1 MKTENL
7 QTLNLIRRSHFLR
20 LTTLLVATSVF
31 AAFFILNKVSAQN
44 MPVAAPLSTS
54 IFRIGERL
62 TYNISFEKFNNAG
75 YAEIYVVSRGKL
87 AEKDAV
93 ELRSKI
99 KTNDFVS
106 AAFYL
111 LDESRTTFASAEKG
125 LPLYIRK
132 TENASVLPKE
142 TVNNFLI
149 VPTLNH
155 DFLTLIYQARN
166 AGGTG
171 NFPLQEND
179 KIYNVSLT
187 PMVNEKVKT
196 DAGEFDTNCVA
207 VQSEFL
213 TEKGLTDFK
222 INFSSDE
229 QKIPVLF
236 RFKTAK
242 GDFRVTLA
250 SIQGNEGETSETPQ
264 PPFPTQTPRP
274 VPTPKPI
281 PTPTP
286 YIENQPL
293 LKELP
298 FQLGET
304 LDYQIS
310 DGGQIVGNIRL
321 EAKERKLFS
330 NQDSLLLTATITASA
345 AGNRVF
351 TTGDGIKANVNP
363 DSIAPQQIEI
373 KFTGDLSAF
382 NQTTRFDQMT
392 GVASLNGVNRIEIPV
407 GTHSILSLIYAIR
420 SFNLKPSKDLTNPV
434 NDTRVAVFWDKQPYV
449 FTLRPATADIIN
461 LRGEKISAQ
470 QISINTGN
478 PQLDSLALR
487 LWLSNDERRLP
498 LRFAIGNFQADLI
511 SENGTQ
517 PQ

>member
-1 MKTENL
+1 MKTEKL
-7 QTLNLIRRSHFLR
+7 QILNLIRRSPFLR
-20 LTTLLVATSVF
+20 LTTLFVATF
-31 AAFFILNKVSAQN
+31 AFVAFFILSKVSAQN
-44 MPVAAPLSTS
+44 TPVAPPLPPS

-87 AEKDAV
+87 ADKDAV
-93 ELRSKI
+93 ELHSKI

-142 TVNNFLI
+142 TVNNFII
-149 VPTLNH
+149 VPTLNN

-166 AGGTG
+166 AGGIG
-171 NFPLQEND
+171 NFSLLEND

-187 PMVNEKVKT
+187 QVITEKVKT
-196 DAGEFDTNCVA
+196 DAGEFDTNCAA

-250 SIQGNEGETSETPQ
+250 SIQVNEGETAETPQ

-330 NQDSLLLTATITASA
+330 NQDSLLLTATISASA

-351 TTGDGIKANVNP
+351 SSGDSIKANVNP

-373 KFTGDLSAF
+373 KFTGDLSVL

-392 GVASLNGVNRIEIPV
+392 GVASLNGVNRIDIPV

-420 SFNLKPSKDLTNPV
+420 SFNLKPSKDSSNPV
-434 NDTRVAVFWDKQPYV
+434 NDTRVAVLWDKQPYV

-470 QISINTGN
+470 QISIKTGN
-478 PQLDSLALR
+478 PQLDSLSLR
-487 LWLSNDERRLP
+487 LWLSNDDKRLP

-511 SENGTQ
+511 SANEAQ
-517 PQ
+517 E

>member
-1 MKTENL
+1 MVT
-7 QTLNLIRRSHFLR
+7 
-20 LTTLLVATSVF
+20 AVF

-155 DFLTLIYQARN
+155 DILTLIYQARN

-179 KIYNVSLT
+179 KIYNISLT
-187 PMVNEKVKT
+187 PTVNEKVKT

-236 RFKTAK
+236 RFKTTK

-330 NQDSLLLTATITASA
+330 NQDSLLLMATITASA

-420 SFNLKPSKDLTNPV
+420 SFNLKPSKDSTNPV

>member
-1 MKTENL
+1 MKTEKL
-7 QTLNLIRRSHFLR
+7 QTLNLIRRLHFLC
-20 LTTLLVATSVF
+20 LTTCIMVTAVF

-155 DFLTLIYQARN
+155 DILTLIYQARN

-187 PMVNEKVKT
+187 PTVNEKVKT

-236 RFKTAK
+236 RFKTTK

-330 NQDSLLLTATITASA
+330 NQDSLLLMATITASA

-420 SFNLKPSKDLTNPV
+420 SFNLKPSKDSTNPV
-434 NDTRVAVFWDKQPYV
+434 NDTRVAVLWDKQPYV